1 VTPPSPPRSRTA
13 WILAAAA
20 AGAIVIAAVASR
32 GPSGAR
38 VETARVERRD
48 LVVALLCDGL
58 LEPASGGER
67 TAAEAATVA
76 AILVRDGQRVRR
88 GQELVRLESPELAH
102 AARAARAGALEV
114 SEERARAEAEVGQA
128 RREALH
134 RQRTADAD
142 RRLLAR
148 SAIARSTAEADE
160 LAASDAAGR
169 LKAAEA
175 RLASLAGEGAS
186 RLSISTTSA
195 RDLDRRVE
203 ALTIRA
209 PADGVVYGLPRKP
222 GERVAAGQVV
232 ASVADPAHLSV
243 RARVD
248 EPDLPRVAAG
258 QRLIVTFDGLPD
270 RRWEGRVVSVPTGVR
285 EAGGRRVG
293 EVLGEISDARLS
305 LPPNASVNI
314 QIVAGEKASALAIP
328 RAALFREGGRRY
340 VYRLESGRA
349 RRRGVS
355 VGLIGLNE
363 VEVTSGL
370 AERDVVLLPGSTPLS
385 DGLRVARSSRS

>member
-1 VTPPSPPRSRTA
+1 V

-20 AGAIVIAAVASR
+20 AGAILIAAVASR
-32 GPSGAR
+32 GPSGAP
-38 VETARVERRD
+38 VQTARVERRD
-48 LVVALLCDGL
+48 LVVALLCDGV
-58 LEPASGGER
+58 LEPAPGGER
-67 TAAEAATVA
+67 TATEAGAVA

-88 GQELVRLESPELAH
+88 GQALVRLESPELAQ
-102 AARAARAGALEV
+102 AARAARASALEV
-114 SEERARAEAEVGQA
+114 SEERARAEAEVEQA
-128 RREALH
+128 KREALH
-134 RQRTADAD
+134 GQQTAEAD

-148 SAIARSTAEADE
+148 SAISRTTVEADE
-160 LAASDAAGR
+160 LAASEAAGR
-169 LKAAEA
+169 WKAAQA

-186 RLSISTTSA
+186 RLSISTASA
-195 RDLDRRVE
+195 QDLDRRVE

-222 GERVAAGQVV
+222 GERVTAGQVV

-248 EPDLPRVAAG
+248 EPDLPRVASG

-285 EAGGRRVG
+285 EAGGRQVG
-293 EVLGEISDARLS
+293 EVLGEISDSRLS
-305 LPPNASVNI
+305 LPPNASVNV

-328 RAALFREGGRRY
+328 RAALFREGERRY

-385 DGLRVARSSRS
+385 DGLRVARASRS